1 MKKEL
6 RHILENG
13 LYQELEK
20 YLNQNSYLKTIWSYY
35 DE

>member
-1 MKKEL
+1 M
-6 RHILENG
+6 ILNKNLAPEI
-13 LYQELEK
+13 YTELEK